1 MKFLASGGYGKVYRA
16 EWRGR
21 MVAVKQLFLNFPES
35 SNDLPVSDD
44 SSNSPKPQK
53 QTATMNDRLRTQ
65 IMEEQ
70 TRRFLLEAELLAHL
84 RHKNILRL
92 IGYTHFKREQT
103 IAIVTEY
110 ISGGSLYDLLHRPHR
125 YGFQSG
131 PSWRPL
137 SPRQEFSVS
146 IGIAQGMEFLHS
158 RNVCHRDLK
167 SANVL
172 LTKDCVC
179 SEDIIISHIIT
190 VSHSTQPQIPQ
201 ICDFGLAKWM
211 EFSNRT
217 TSAHGTV
224 LWTAPELLLGRECS
238 SKADVFSFA
247 VVMYEIFVR
256 HLPYESPHIATPV
269 VIAQVAA
276 GRLRPALPSDME
288 KSVSDLLT
296 RCWKQ
301 NPEKRPSF
309 NELIRELD
317 KAYKAMRN
325 S

>member
-35 SNDLPVSDD
+35 NNDLPISDD
-44 SSNSPKPQK
+44 STPSTASSNSPKK
-53 QTATMNDRLRTQ
+53 RVIMNGRLRTQ

-125 YGFQSG
+125 YGYSRG

-137 SPRQEFSVS
+137 SARQEFSVS
-146 IGIAQGMEFLHS
+146 IGIAHGMEFLHS

-172 LTKDCVC
+172 LTKDCV
-179 SEDIIISHIIT
+179 
-190 VSHSTQPQIPQ
+190 PQ

-224 LWTAPELLLGRECS
+224 LWTAPELLLGREC
-238 SKADVFSFA
+238 
-247 VVMYEIFVR
+247 M
-256 HLPYESPHIATPV
+256 
-269 VIAQVAA
+269 
-276 GRLRPALPSDME
+276 
-288 KSVSDLLT
+288 
-296 RCWKQ
+296 
-301 NPEKRPSF
+301 
-309 NELIRELD
+309 
-317 KAYKAMRN
+317 
-325 S
+325 

>member
-1 MKFLASGGYGKVYRA
+1 M
-16 EWRGR
+16 
-21 MVAVKQLFLNFPES
+21 
-35 SNDLPVSDD
+35 
-44 SSNSPKPQK
+44 
-53 QTATMNDRLRTQ
+53 
-65 IMEEQ
+65 
-70 TRRFLLEAELLAHL
+70 
-84 RHKNILRL
+84 
-92 IGYTHFKREQT
+92 
-103 IAIVTEY
+103 
-110 ISGGSLYDLLHRPHR
+110 
-125 YGFQSG
+125 
-131 PSWRPL
+131 
-137 SPRQEFSVS
+137 
-146 IGIAQGMEFLHS
+146 
-158 RNVCHRDLK
+158 
-167 SANVL
+167 
-172 LTKDCVC
+172 
-179 SEDIIISHIIT
+179 
-190 VSHSTQPQIPQ
+190 
-201 ICDFGLAKWM
+201 
-211 EFSNRT
+211 
-217 TSAHGTV
+217 

-325 S
+325 SGKISPFSKDRRRPSLLDSCDLVEKDDEGSKVNKDSVSMGNGEVDDENVLMEPLLKPSEVVV